1 MYARELMADRQK
13 IFGSY
18 FENNDSIEFSHGE
31 GEEKKVFKH
40 QVYHLALN
48 RNIIVMRIANDK
60 KKTVEQD
67 FKEVDVKHEP
77 SCFVL
82 IDNRENCR
90 RIAIQKNKA
99 FGSTKTLAEIIAS
112 HVSDRMM
119 CECHIGI
126 ELYPQFYPKDFY
138 QAWRL
143 QQHHTSR
150 LRFNM
155 CDNDL
160 PSDFAV
166 EEYDDESIMGFALK
180 TNEETLKKNYR
191 TVIELNPPDNESC
204 LYVDEDSNYIRN
216 LVRFSAST
224 GNSIEIVTHDG
235 AKFVCFIDE
244 KGESDKV
251 VTNEF
256 DTELL
261 DLLFDEEAE
270 NREGTEQKVLEY
282 VNGMKFTVDNEDR
295 ERQLH
300 DQKIGKQAGAES
312 GAVKTVQ

>member
-1 MYARELMADRQK
+1 MADRQK

>member
-1 MYARELMADRQK
+1 MARFAQYYLRYDLTDLFARERMAERQK

-119 CECHIGI
+119 CDCSIGI

-155 CDNDL
+155 CGNDL

-244 KGESDKV
+244 EGESDKV

-261 DLLFDEEAE
+261 DLLFQEEAE

-282 VNGMKFTVDNEDR
+282 VNGMKYTVDNE
-295 ERQLH
+295 E
-300 DQKIGKQAGAES
+300 KKE
-312 GAVKTVQ
+312 AVA

>member
-1 MYARELMADRQK
+1 MARFAQYYLRYDLTDLFARERMVERQK

-126 ELYPQFYPKDFY
+126 ELHPQFYPKDFY

-166 EEYDDESIMGFALK
+166 EEYDDESIMGYALK
-180 TNEETLKKNYR
+180 ANEESLKKKYR
-191 TVIELNPPDNESC
+191 TVIELNPPNNESC
-204 LYVDEDSNYIRN
+204 LYVDEESNYIRN

-244 KGESDKV
+244 EGESDKV

-282 VNGMKFTVDNEDR
+282 VNGMKYTVDNE
-295 ERQLH
+295 ER
-300 DQKIGKQAGAES
+300 GE
-312 GAVKTVQ
+312 AVA

>member
-1 MYARELMADRQK
+1 MARFAQYYLRYDLTDLFARERMAERQK

-119 CECHIGI
+119 CDCSIGI

-155 CDNDL
+155 CGNDL

-261 DLLFDEEAE
+261 DLLFDEESE

-282 VNGMKFTVDNEDR
+282 VNGMKFTVDNE
-295 ERQLH
+295 E
-300 DQKIGKQAGAES
+300 KGE
-312 GAVKTVQ
+312 AVA

>member
-1 MYARELMADRQK
+1 MDDLFSQEKRNERQR
-13 IFGSY
+13 IFGTY
-18 FENNDSIEFSHGE
+18 FEKNDSIEFSQGK
-31 GEEKKVFKH
+31 GEERKVYKH
-40 QVYHLALN
+40 QVYHLVLN

-77 SCFVL
+77 SCFVI
-82 IDNRENCR
+82 IDNRDKCR

-99 FGSTKTLAEIIAS
+99 FGSTKALADILAS
-112 HVSDRMM
+112 QISDRMK
-119 CECHIGI
+119 CDCNISI
-126 ELYPQFYPKDFY
+126 ELLPQFYPKDFY
-138 QAWRL
+138 EAWRL

-150 LRFNM
+150 LRFNV
-155 CDNDL
+155 CEREL
-160 PSDFAV
+160 PQDFDKAN
-166 EEYDDESIMGFALK
+166 YDDESIMSYAIWA
-180 TNEETLKKNYR
+180 NEEARKAKYR
-191 TVIELNPPDNESC
+191 TVIELNPPENESY
-204 LYVDEDSNYIRN
+204 LYVDEESNYIRN

-224 GNSIEIVTHDG
+224 GNSIEIITHDG

-244 KGESDKV
+244 EGESDKV

-282 VNGMKFTVDNEDR
+282 VNGMKYTVDNE
-295 ERQLH
+295 E
-300 DQKIGKQAGAES
+300 KKEVA
-312 GAVKTVQ
+312 

>member
-1 MYARELMADRQK
+1 MARFAQYYLKYDLTDLFARERMAERQK

-40 QVYHLALN
+40 QVYHLTLN

-166 EEYDDESIMGFALK
+166 EEYDDESIMGYALK
-180 TNEETLKKNYR
+180 ANEESLKKKYR
-191 TVIELNPPDNESC
+191 TVIELKPPDNESC
-204 LYVDEDSNYIRN
+204 LSVDEDSNYIRN

-224 GNSIEIVTHDG
+224 GNSIEIVTHAG

-244 KGESDKV
+244 EGESDKV

-270 NREGTEQKVLEY
+270 NREVTDQKVIDYLN
-282 VNGMKFTVDNEDR
+282 VMKDTVDNE
-295 ERQLH
+295 E
-300 DQKIGKQAGAES
+300 KGE
-312 GAVKTVQ
+312 AVA

>member
-1 MYARELMADRQK
+1 MARFAQYYLRYDLTDLFARERMAERQK

-48 RNIIVMRIANDK
+48 RNIIIMRIANDK

-99 FGSTKTLAEIIAS
+99 FGSTKTLAEIIAN

-119 CECHIGI
+119 CDCSIGI

-155 CDNDL
+155 CGNDL

-244 KGESDKV
+244 EGESDKV

-282 VNGMKFTVDNEDR
+282 VNGMKYTVDNE
-295 ERQLH
+295 E
-300 DQKIGKQAGAES
+300 KGE
-312 GAVKTVQ
+312 AVA

>member
-1 MYARELMADRQK
+1 MARFAQYYLRYDLTDLFARERMDERQK

-40 QVYHLALN
+40 QVYHLTLN

-166 EEYDDESIMGFALK
+166 EEYDDESIMGYALK
-180 TNEETLKKNYR
+180 ANEESLKKKYR

-244 KGESDKV
+244 EGESDKV

-282 VNGMKFTVDNEDR
+282 VNGMKYTVDNE
-295 ERQLH
+295 E
-300 DQKIGKQAGAES
+300 KGE
-312 GAVKTVQ
+312 AVA

>member
-1 MYARELMADRQK
+1 MARFAQYYLRYDLTDLFARERMAERQK

-48 RNIIVMRIANDK
+48 REIIVMRIANDK

-99 FGSTKTLAEIIAS
+99 FGSTKTLAEIIAN

-119 CECHIGI
+119 CDCSIGI

-155 CDNDL
+155 CGNDL

-244 KGESDKV
+244 EGESDKV

-282 VNGMKFTVDNEDR
+282 VNGMKFTVDNE
-295 ERQLH
+295 E
-300 DQKIGKQAGAES
+300 KGE
-312 GAVKTVQ
+312 AVA